1 VGRKIIKTTFYFM
14 YLLDTNTIIHYLNA
28 SLPPSA
34 MLFMHTVV
42 DEQSN
47 ISVISKI
54 ETLGYNFTDVAE
66 KNTMEA
72 FVNAS
77 SVLPINDEVVNQTI
91 ALRKSRKIKLPDAL
105 IAATALVYNLTLLT
119 NNTTDFKNING
130 ITCIDPWEQ

>member
-1 VGRKIIKTTFYFM
+1 M

-34 MLFMHTVV
+34 MLFMNTVV

-54 ETLGYNFTDVAE
+54 ETLGYNFTDAEE
-66 KNTMEA
+66 KNTMET

-77 SVLPINDEVVNQTI
+77 NVLPINDEVVNQTI

-119 NNTTDFKNING
+119 NNTTDFINING
-130 ITCIDPWEQ
+130 ITFIDPWEK

>member
-1 VGRKIIKTTFYFM
+1 M

-34 MLFMHTVV
+34 MLFMHIVV

-66 KNTMEA
+66 KNIMEA

-77 SVLPINDEVVNQTI
+77 TVLPINDDVVNQTI
-91 ALRKSRKIKLPDAL
+91 AIRKSRKIKLPDAL
-105 IAATALVYNLTLLT
+105 IAATAMVYNFTILT
-119 NNTTDFKNING
+119 NNTADFKDING
-130 ITCIDPWEQ
+130 ITCIDPWEK

>member
-1 VGRKIIKTTFYFM
+1 M

-54 ETLGYNFTDVAE
+54 ETLGYNFADVAE

-77 SVLPINDEVVNQTI
+77 IILPINDDVVNQTI
-91 ALRKSRKIKLPDAL
+91 TLRKSRKIKLPDAI
-105 IAATALVYNLTLLT
+105 IAATALVNKLTILT
-119 NNTTDFKNING
+119 NNTADFKNING
-130 ITCIDPWEQ
+130 ITCIDPCGK

>member
-1 VGRKIIKTTFYFM
+1 M

-34 MLFMHTVV
+34 MLFMHIVV

-66 KNTMEA
+66 KNIMEA

-77 SVLPINDEVVNQTI
+77 TVLPINDDVVNQTI
-91 ALRKSRKIKLPDAL
+91 AIRKSRKIKLPDAL
-105 IAATALVYNLTLLT
+105 IAATAMIYNFTILT
-119 NNTTDFKNING
+119 NNTADFKDING
-130 ITCIDPWEQ
+130 ITCIDPWEK

>member
-1 VGRKIIKTTFYFM
+1 M

-34 MLFMHTVV
+34 MLFMHIVV

-66 KNTMEA
+66 KNIMEA

-77 SVLPINDEVVNQTI
+77 TVLPINDDVVNQTI
-91 ALRKSRKIKLPDAL
+91 AIRKSRKIKLPDAL
-105 IAATALVYNLTLLT
+105 IAATAMVYNFTILT
-119 NNTTDFKNING
+119 NNTADFKDING
-130 ITCIDPWEQ
+130 ITCIDPWGK